1 MTWHLWG
8 LVTLWSVAILIMF
21 LADCWH
27 LGQTMKE
34 IALIEARAYL
44 NKDKAL
50 RLWAASH
57 GGVYVPVSD
66 KTPPNPYLRNVPER
80 DIGTPN
86 GRVLT
91 LMNPAYMIR
100 QVMSDFEQTY
110 QVQGHITS
118 LRYFRKETAPDA
130 WEKTAL
136 TAFGK
141 GTREVRDFTDIH
153 GKPVLRIMR
162 PLETKAPCL
171 KCHAAQGYKIGDIRG
186 GVSLA
191 LPMSP
196 YLTFERKEIATH
208 GLSFAVIWIL
218 GGAGFWLAASKLSRF
233 MKRHDAVEEELKTTH
248 SQMKHFMADMVR
260 HQENERKAIALE
272 IHEEIAQSLSAIKM
286 SLEAGLDTNTPPPGP
301 ESQAMLSIIER
312 IKVDIELIRRLTK
325 KLSPIM
331 LDNLGIKTAVETL
344 CSEITKSG
352 GLSEIRTHVDI
363 DDAVLPGELKIAIY
377 RVLENMLRLATGHC
391 KEGCWTVDLSE
402 FDGDIILSV
411 RTPVPDA
418 VFDEDNSAW
427 NSETAEI
434 RNRAALFGGSM
445 AITSGEEN
453 NGEITVHWSLQNEAR
468 E

>member
-1 MTWHLWG
+1 
-8 LVTLWSVAILIMF
+8 
-21 LADCWH
+21 
-27 LGQTMKE
+27 
-34 IALIEARAYL
+34 
-44 NKDKAL
+44 
-50 RLWAASH
+50 
-57 GGVYVPVSD
+57 
-66 KTPPNPYLRNVPER
+66 
-80 DIGTPN
+80 
-86 GRVLT
+86 
-91 LMNPAYMIR
+91 
-100 QVMSDFEQTY
+100 
-110 QVQGHITS
+110 
-118 LRYFRKETAPDA
+118 
-130 WEKTAL
+130 
-136 TAFGK
+136 
-141 GTREVRDFTDIH
+141 
-153 GKPVLRIMR
+153 
-162 PLETKAPCL
+162 
-171 KCHAAQGYKIGDIRG
+171 
-186 GVSLA
+186 
-191 LPMSP
+191 
-196 YLTFERKEIATH
+196 
-208 GLSFAVIWIL
+208 
-218 GGAGFWLAASKLSRF
+218 
-233 MKRHDAVEEELKTTH
+233 
-248 SQMKHFMADMVR
+248 MADMVR